1 MKTLWDSFY
10 SLYLCT
16 VNLLKLGVSNKAAHL
31 NKHRV
36 FPRLF
41 HSSPPHLSPS
51 LLNLSTSPLY
61 SLLLYTMEASGAPF
75 VHYPLQSRKKHRHT
89 STTAALFKARNFQ
102 HKPSKLSKGTTV
114 ASSSPTKH
122 SLTSKPQGIHKRR
135 LKPNATRVR
144 QKAEVAKHKQHNALS
159 LEFNET
165 AKAYR
170 KTVVNDAN
178 ALLRSAR
185 KALLT
190 RLSNTTS
197 SPSTPTKQQPRAARG
212 PFLAAS
218 PASDDNDDDDD
229 DDDDDNDGEQLRN
242 EPTLLDLCHSHNREI
257 AKLQDPLADEQVEYE
272 DDVLPMQGSAGQTR
286 RIGDAMEEFRG
297 IVAEEEENLRGLEK
311 EWDAVQSEIEHLARS
326 IFNDAASDHGD
337 YANGRGEK
345 RSAVLDTALVERLRR
360 EVIEVADEFDGRV
373 GEVRDAEKALKR
385 RQERFLADTIRSMGD
400 L

>member
-1 MKTLWDSFY
+1 
-10 SLYLCT
+10 
-16 VNLLKLGVSNKAAHL
+16 
-31 NKHRV
+31 
-36 FPRLF
+36 
-41 HSSPPHLSPS
+41 
-51 LLNLSTSPLY
+51 
-61 SLLLYTMEASGAPF
+61 MEASGAPF

-144 QKAEVAKHKQHNALS
+144 QKAEVAKHKQRNALS

-197 SPSTPTKQQPRAARG
+197 SPSTPAKQQPRAARG

-218 PASDDNDDDDD
+218 PASDDNDDDD
-229 DDDDDNDGEQLRN
+229 NDGNYGEQLRY
-242 EPTLLDLCHSHNREI
+242 EPTLLDLCHSHNREV

-272 DDVLPMQGSAGQTR
+272 DDVLPMQASAGQTR

-326 IFNDAASDHGD
+326 IFNDAASDHD
-337 YANGRGEK
+337 YDANGRGEE
-345 RSAVLDTALVERLRR
+345 RSAVLDLALVERLRR